1 MHTLRILVI
10 RDEGDTT
17 LGSLASSLSE
27 AGHEVRVAGPA
38 VAADLLAPGGATFDA
53 VLRAPV
59 FAEIAVEPEAPAPLD
74 DAERRHI
81 AVTLRHTRGNKRQA
95 AHLLGIARSTLL
107 AKVRKYGL

>member
-1 MHTLRILVI
+1 MSTLRILVVLN
-10 RDEGDTT
+10 EGDTT
-17 LGSLASSLSE
+17 LGPLASSLRD
-27 AGHEVRVAGPA
+27 AGHEVRVASPV

-53 VLRAPV
+53 VLRPPVVELAMTGDAPT
-59 FAEIAVEPEAPAPLD
+59 PLD
-74 DAERRHI
+74 DAERQHI